1 MASTA
6 EWLGF
11 RPTYWVARLY
21 VVWPASRGSRKK
33 IQNVMMLT
41 MTSKN
46 TAVISRRIMNVTTV
60 AASGVPTTRHWD
72 ASLGRRAWCWLRL
85 GYSELGVVIHAV
97 VRLDEDVGQAGAA
110 VQQGLGVDDRHDDRV
125 LHHLHVDLVGDGGPQ
140 RQGAGR
146 ALHLDQPG
154 VDLRVVDRTDVV
166 VAR

>member
-85 GYSELGVVIHAV
+85 GYFEVGGGITAV
-97 VRLDEDVGQAGAA
+97 GAVGGHVGLSWGA
-110 VQQGLGVDDRHDDRV
+110 
-125 LHHLHVDLVGDGGPQ
+125 
-140 RQGAGR
+140 
-146 ALHLDQPG
+146 
-154 VDLRVVDRTDVV
+154 
-166 VAR
+166 